1 MTPTLVMRDGK
12 VVLVTGAPGGSRI
25 ISAVLQV
32 ITNVIDRRQTIAE
45 AVAAPRLHHQWLPDE
60 VLAENAV
67 APDLVAGLEARGH
80 AVVRGGRW
88 SSANSI
94 LVTPDGL
101 AGAADPRTRARWR
114 RDIRSAFAEFGAL
127 RCRLLHLSP
136 HAGEVGALA
145 RRVRGLLAG
154 TESRQEP
161 LTPTL
166 SPHARGGSAHQ
177 QAAST
182 SARPCASAAAGSP
195 PARGPF

>member
-80 AVVRGGRW
+80 GRPRR
-88 SSANSI
+88 A
-94 LVTPDGL
+94 LELGQL
-101 AGAADPRTRARWR
+101 DPRHARRPR
-114 RDIRSAFAEFGAL
+114 RRRRPA
-127 RCRLLHLSP
+127 
-136 HAGEVGALA
+136 HARALA
-145 RRVRGLLAG
+145 AG
-154 TESRQEP
+154 Y
-161 LTPTL
+161 
-166 SPHARGGSAHQ
+166 
-177 QAAST
+177 
-182 SARPCASAAAGSP
+182 
-195 PARGPF
+195 